1 MHGTVRCCLPFRMQV
16 QYPNLL
22 TLVVMLLAAWLTM
35 STWMSGNS
43 FAVITLLSQGLVG
56 VTTAFISGGVFVMS
70 AWLPSHYVQ
79 ASSHNSLSN
88 ISRANLH
95 AFFPAARA
103 GTASPLEESGIQ
115 MDSCNRQPE

>member
-1 MHGTVRCCLPFRMQV
+1 MQV
-16 QYPNLL
+16 QYPNVL
-22 TLVVMLLAAWLTM
+22 TLVIMLLAAWLTV

-79 ASSHNSLSN
+79 ASSHNSLS
-88 ISRANLH
+88 R
-95 AFFPAARA
+95 FPEPIC
-103 GTASPLEESGIQ
+103 TSYFPQPLESLPHTLKKVAFRWTPATDNLTRI
-115 MDSCNRQPE
+115 